1 LKTATV
7 NVKET
12 KHPPNISHLLPL
24 GIINRRQNGF
34 QVNDILTKQLLTSL
48 HQRII
53 ECAIVSL
60 VTEKTSGKLL
70 V

>member
-1 LKTATV
+1 MRQ
-7 NVKET
+7 
-12 KHPPNISHLLPL
+12 ILLD
-24 GIINRRQNGF
+24 IINRKQNGF

-60 VTEKTSGKLL
+60 VTEKMSKKLL